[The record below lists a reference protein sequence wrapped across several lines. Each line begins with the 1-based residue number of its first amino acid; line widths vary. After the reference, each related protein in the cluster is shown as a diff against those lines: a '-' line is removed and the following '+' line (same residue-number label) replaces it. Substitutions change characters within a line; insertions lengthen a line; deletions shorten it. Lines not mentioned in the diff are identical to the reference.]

1 MTDTSVIPPATPDI
15 SVVQPNPATPTLP
28 SNDKRGD
35 IIAYAAMAMLFYIVT
50 LIFIVVVLK
59 IEVSPVMM
67 TLVSVVVTAVTA
79 GAATVLNFQFGSSKG
94 SQDKNATIA
103 AQTPEPPKA

>member
-1 MTDTSVIPPATPDI
+1 MADPVPPVAPPASPI
-15 SVVQPNPATPTLP
+15 EPNPATPTLS

-35 IIAYAAMAMLFYIVT
+35 VIAYSAMAMLFYIVT

-94 SQDKNATIA
+94 SQDKNVTIA
-103 AQTPEPPKA
+103 QSAETPKA